1 MPGLKNLNRGLLAA
15 MASLSA
21 YGAQALGAETA
32 SPGNQMNLE
41 LNKLE
46 EYEKGCRAYLV
57 VNNPTSANYQSFK
70 LDLVLFQAD
79 GVIGRRVA
87 LELAP
92 LRPQKKTVKIF
103 ELENTPCD
111 KIGSFLVNEILEC
124 KSDAGTLADCLK
136 QISTSALTAVKFSK

>member
-1 MPGLKNLNRGLLAA
+1 MTNLKQLTRWLFLVLAA
-15 MASLSA
+15 IPAHGSQVLA
-21 YGAQALGAETA
+21 AETA

-46 EYEKGCRAYLV
+46 DYEKGCRAYLV
-57 VNNPTSANYQSFK
+57 VNNPANANYQSFK
-70 LDLVLFQAD
+70 LDLVLFQGD

-87 LELAP
+87 LELGP

-124 KSDAGTLADCLK
+124 KSETGPVADCLK
-136 QISTSALTAVKFSK
+136 QITTTALTAVKFSK